1 MDTETK
7 YKSALWILIVM
18 TVMNVTF
25 LATIGFNNYKS
36 NRITDEV
43 TATSVKTETDVIEFS
58 GRYFRDQLALTPEQM
73 DKFRVFNPIFRQR
86 AKQIAVDLSLK
97 REEMMQEMVSTTS
110 DTILLKNLSFEIGAL
125 HSQLK
130 IITFRYYS
138 DIKKITNNEQQ
149 QKLAD
154 LFSKMFLNDLPV
166 EHQGNGEP
174 QRWRRGRGF
183 NQ

>member
-1 MDTETK
+1 MDTATK

-36 NRITDEV
+36 NRIAKEV
-43 TATSVKTETDVIEFS
+43 KATSVKTESEVIPFS
-58 GRYFRDQLALTPEQM
+58 GRYFCEALAFTPEQM
-73 DKFRVFNPIFRQR
+73 AKFRAFNPIFRQCT
-86 AKQIAVDLSLK
+86 KQIAIDLSEK
-97 REEMMQEMVSTTS
+97 REKMMAEMVSGNP
-110 DTILLKNLSFEIGAL
+110 DTILLKNLSAEIGAL

-149 QKLAD
+149 KKLAD
-154 LFSKMFLNDLPV
+154 LFSKMFLNDIQV
-166 EHQGNGEP
+166 EQQGNGEP
-174 QRWRRGRGF
+174 QGSRRGRGF